1 MIQPKPFL
9 HKLRL
14 KQENKGNEQRI
25 FSTLKILENGTPL
38 PLPVEYKDIDATM
51 LEWVENELKISFEGE
66 KLPTFKLFAN
76 QRINEYSQTWS
87 HLDDKGNVLMNF
99 KTITRDNN
107 PQKGD
112 NQGNYFNIPGNRN
125 YPMFIVPVLQNNQLI
140 AYDMY
145 SMKQPFCVNIEYTI
159 NIVTNKYELINE
171 MNLLVNDKFKS
182 INTYIFPNNHPMPL
196 SLESVSD
203 ESEYSLDDRKYYS
216 QTYKIIL
223 KAYIIKEEDFTIT
236 HLPSRIIVKTLGEKI
251 KTKKKNKDIITVE
264 ENDYFN
270 DDCGLR
276 DEGEPLYY
284 RLVTININ
292 IDLCHKETVFT
303 MDGNVVIKK
312 IETDNIHDFEL
323 YLNNE
328 KQNLENDIQ
337 IYHEDEVKIII
348 EKKKMYEDSKLIITG
363 FDPNIILNDPES
375 ALDEI
380 DKEKKLNY

>member
-107 PQKGD
+107 PQKGN

-251 KTKKKNKDIITVE
+251 KTKEKNKDIITVE

-312 IETDNIHDFEL
+312 IETDNIYDFEL